1 MPFTSSFR
9 DAQGNAMVIE
19 GQITGV
25 PLTLGK
31 ITIYPTLI
39 VYEAKHC
46 EALLGWDLLVDQK
59 WAVDQ
64 EGIWCKYPAT
74 QPAPQPFMARQAHG
88 PTHHPGPPYI

>member
-31 ITIYPTLI
+31 VTIYPTLI
-39 VYEAKHC
+39 IYEAKHC

-64 EGIWCKYPAT
+64 EGIWCKYSAT
-74 QPAPQPFMARQAHG
+74 QPESNKTQILFKIPAFLLENLNS
-88 PTHHPGPPYI
+88 